1 MYGQDSIPLDQ
12 QLADEVKRLEQED
25 RKLNNENICLKY
37 SNDGEEQRQRAFEEL
52 KRKRDELVR
61 SIQNKKARKESLL
74 STKAVL
80 VAKSKAMTAEFQQAR
95 EAQDKE
101 EEANGDQSKERKV
114 GAVVVVEEE
123 QDSDTE

>member
-1 MYGQDSIPLDQ
+1 
-12 QLADEVKRLEQED
+12 
-25 RKLNNENICLKY
+25 
-37 SNDGEEQRQRAFEEL
+37 
-52 KRKRDELVR
+52 
-61 SIQNKKARKESLL
+61 LL
-74 STKAVL
+74 LIKAVL